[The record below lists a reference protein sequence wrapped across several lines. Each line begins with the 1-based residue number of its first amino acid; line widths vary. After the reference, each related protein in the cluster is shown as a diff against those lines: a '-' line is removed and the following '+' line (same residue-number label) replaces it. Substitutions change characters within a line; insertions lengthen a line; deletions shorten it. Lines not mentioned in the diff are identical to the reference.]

1 MNRSS
6 LLISSAGHAAVI
18 LLALLMQGF
27 SGSTPPLG
35 GGDAVMV
42 EMVTLGTP
50 GPPPV
55 RPDVTDRVEPQAQ
68 VEPQDPVDEAEDVVE
83 EPVQTED
90 IESPVIE
97 EPVRIDPPVEDERD
111 RQEEP
116 VQPDRT
122 QAERVDTPGSQ
133 GGGYASVGGSG
144 EAGGGA
150 PGPATYEG
158 RVFSAIRRNFR
169 TSAVP
174 QQSYRIEVTVRP
186 DGSMLVDTLR
196 KSGVDLFDRAVE
208 HALAMAQMP
217 PFPPGR
223 TSPAVLRIEFL
234 GLSEEQ

>member
-18 LLALLMQGF
+18 LLALLMQGS
-27 SGSTPPLG
+27 SGGASPLG

-55 RPDVTDRVEPQAQ
+55 RPDVTDRVEPQVQ
-68 VEPQDPVDEAEDVVE
+68 VEPQDPVDEALDVVE
-83 EPVQTED
+83 EPVQPED
-90 IESPVIE
+90 IESPVVE
-97 EPVRIDPPVEDERD
+97 EPVQIDRPLEEDRD
-111 RQEEP
+111 RPEEP
-116 VQPDRT
+116 VQPHDA
-122 QAERVDTPGSQ
+122 QAERVETPVSQ
-133 GGGYASVGGSG
+133 GGYASVGGSG

-186 DGSMLVDTLR
+186 DGSMSVDTLR